1 MCRREG
7 ERAES
12 RYRVDGA
19 LVLVLLVG
27 AEWWVGTF
35 EVGGIGLR
43 RKGKRSLVF
52 VFSRRDVLTPFRYT
66 PGWKWSSSRRR

>member
-27 AEWWVGTF
+27 AEWRVGTF
-35 EVGGIGLR
+35 EVGGIGL
-43 RKGKRSLVF
+43 
-52 VFSRRDVLTPFRYT
+52 
-66 PGWKWSSSRRR
+66 